1 MSMPSLGMTG
11 TFWETISSARH
22 LSRTPCTSNF
32 YWPYSDEYESQAK
45 NRNTSANPHLPRL
58 RGALHKSKTLGS
70 ILAMVCIHIHYTTQ
84 SPIEMNQKLVQCISK
99 GLCKMLSNNCTET
112 IARNNAR
119 AAGASC
125 VLSAALR
132 AMSCDIH
139 LKKNQGNKTQK
150 QY

>member
-1 MSMPSLGMTG
+1 
-11 TFWETISSARH
+11 
-22 LSRTPCTSNF
+22 
-32 YWPYSDEYESQAK
+32 
-45 NRNTSANPHLPRL
+45 
-58 RGALHKSKTLGS
+58 
-70 ILAMVCIHIHYTTQ
+70 
-84 SPIEMNQKLVQCISK
+84 
-99 GLCKMLSNNCTET
+99 MLSNNCTET